1 MKIAIVILNWN
12 GLKHL
17 KKFLPSVVKYSD
29 KNPIYIIDNCS
40 TDNSVKFIKKYYPNI
55 KLIINSKNYG
65 YAKGYNLGLKE
76 VKEEVYCL
84 LNNDVQVTDGWLTPV
99 IEEFDKN
106 KSVVIAQPKILDF
119 NEKDKFEY
127 AGAAGGFIDY
137 FGYPYCRG
145 RIFNK
150 LEKDKGQYDQNIDI
164 FWASGACFFIRKE
177 TFQLINGFDENF
189 INHMEEI
196 DLCWRLSN
204 LKPNLQKRFLFKS
217 VVYHLGGGS
226 LNYNNPKKLF
236 YNIRNQRWMLIKNM
250 DLFKWLSPTLIIIQF
265 VNLSLAFYYFIT
277 VNMNHFNEV
286 FNATVQNSIRINGSK
301 VNILNKYYESKSK
314 SSKTKHYTI
323 KSILVQYFLRGR
335 KKFSDLT

>member
-12 GLKHL
+12 GLNHL
-17 KKFLPSVVKYSD
+17 KKFLPSVVKHSD
-29 KNPIYIIDNCS
+29 KHNIYVIDNNS
-40 TDNSVKFIKKYYPNI
+40 SDNSVKYLNKNYPKI

-76 VKEEVYCL
+76 IKEEVYCL
-84 LNNDVQVTDGWLTPV
+84 LNNDVQVTEGWLTPI
-99 IEEFDKN
+99 IEEFDNN

-119 NEKDKFEY
+119 NEKDKFEH

-145 RIFNK
+145 RIFNTV
-150 LEKDKGQYDQNIDI
+150 EKDKGQYDQNIDI

-177 TFQLINGFDENF
+177 IFELINGFDENF
-189 INHMEEI
+189 TNHMEEI

-204 LKPNLQKRFLFKS
+204 LKPNFKKRFLFKS

-226 LNYNNPKKLF
+226 LNYDNPKKLF
-236 YNIRNQRWMLIKNM
+236 YNIRNQRWMLIKNIN
-250 DLFKWLSPTLIIIQF
+250 LFKWLSPTLIIIQS
-265 VNLSLAFYYFIT
+265 VNLLLAFYYLFT
-277 VNMNHFNEV
+277 KNLNHFKEV
-286 FNATVQNSIRINGSK
+286 FNAIIQNSISINGSK
-301 VNILNKYYESKSK
+301 FNILDKYYDSKPK
-314 SSKTKHYTI
+314 SSKLKHYTI
-323 KSILVQYFLRGR
+323 KSILVQYFFRGR

>member
-55 KLIINSKNYG
+55 KLIINSKNYS

-76 VKEEVYCL
+76 VKEEIYCL

-204 LKPNLQKRFLFKS
+204 LKPNLQKRFLFES

-226 LNYNNPKKLF
+226 LSYNNPKKLF

-265 VNLSLAFYYFIT
+265 VNLSLAFSYLIT
-277 VNMNHFNEV
+277 KNINHFNEV
-286 FNATVQNSIRINGSK
+286 FNATIQNSIRIKGSK
-301 VNILNKYYESKSK
+301 VNILNKYHETKSK
-314 SSKTKHYTI
+314 STKPKHYTI

>member
-12 GLKHL
+12 GLNHL
-17 KKFLPSVVKYSD
+17 KKFLPSVVKHSD
-29 KNPIYIIDNCS
+29 KHNIYVIDNNS
-40 TDNSVKFIKKYYPNI
+40 SDNSVKYLNKNYPKI

-76 VKEEVYCL
+76 IKEEVYCL
-84 LNNDVQVTDGWLTPV
+84 LNNDVQVTEGWLTPI
-99 IEEFDKN
+99 IEEFDNN

-119 NEKDKFEY
+119 NEKDKFEH

-145 RIFNK
+145 RMFNTV
-150 LEKDKGQYDQNIDI
+150 EKDKGQYDQNIDI

-177 TFQLINGFDENF
+177 IFELINGFDENF
-189 INHMEEI
+189 TNHMEEI

-204 LKPNLQKRFLFKS
+204 LKPNFKKRFLFKS

-226 LNYNNPKKLF
+226 LNYDKTKKLF
-236 YNIRNQRWMLIKNM
+236 YNIRNQRWMLIKNIN
-250 DLFKWLSPTLIIIQF
+250 LFKWLSPTLIIIQS
-265 VNLSLAFYYFIT
+265 VNLLLAFYYLFT
-277 VNMNHFNEV
+277 KNLNHFKEV
-286 FNATVQNSIRINGSK
+286 FNAIIQNSISINGSK
-301 VNILNKYYESKSK
+301 FNILDKYYDSKPK
-314 SSKTKHYTI
+314 SSKPKHYTI
-323 KSILVQYFLRGR
+323 KSILVQYFFRGR

>member
-12 GLKHL
+12 GLNHL
-17 KKFLPSVVKYSD
+17 KKFLPSVVKHSD
-29 KNPIYIIDNCS
+29 KHNIYVIDNNS
-40 TDNSVKFIKKYYPNI
+40 SDNSVKYLNKNYPKI

-76 VKEEVYCL
+76 IKEEVYCL
-84 LNNDVQVTDGWLTPV
+84 LNNDVQVTEGWLTPI
-99 IEEFDKN
+99 IEEFDNN

-145 RIFNK
+145 RIFNTV
-150 LEKDKGQYDQNIDI
+150 EKDKGQYDQNIDI

-177 TFQLINGFDENF
+177 IFELINGFDENF

-204 LKPNLQKRFLFKS
+204 LKPNFKKRFLFKS

-226 LNYNNPKKLF
+226 LNYDNPKKLF
-236 YNIRNQRWMLIKNM
+236 YNIRNQRWMLIKNIN
-250 DLFKWLSPTLIIIQF
+250 LFKWLSPTLIIIQS
-265 VNLSLAFYYFIT
+265 VNLLLAFYYLFT
-277 VNMNHFNEV
+277 KNLNHFKEV
-286 FNATVQNSIRINGSK
+286 FNAIIQNSISINGSK
-301 VNILNKYYESKSK
+301 FNILDKYYDSKPK
-314 SSKTKHYTI
+314 SSKPKHYTI
-323 KSILVQYFLRGR
+323 KSILVQYFFRGR

>member
-12 GLKHL
+12 GLNHL
-17 KKFLPSVVKYSD
+17 KKFLPSVVKHSD
-29 KNPIYIIDNCS
+29 KHNIYVIDNNS
-40 TDNSVKFIKKYYPNI
+40 SDNSVKYLNKNYPKI

-76 VKEEVYCL
+76 IKEEVYCL
-84 LNNDVQVTDGWLTPV
+84 LNNDVQVTEGWLTPI
-99 IEEFDKN
+99 IEEFDNN

-119 NEKDKFEY
+119 NEKDKFEH

-145 RIFNK
+145 RIFSNI
-150 LEKDKGQYDQNIDI
+150 EKDNGQYDQNIDI

-177 TFQLINGFDENF
+177 IFELINGFDENF

-204 LKPNLQKRFLFKS
+204 LKPNLKKRFLFKS

-226 LNYNNPKKLF
+226 LNYDNPKKLF
-236 YNIRNQRWMLIKNM
+236 YNIRNQRWMLIKNIN
-250 DLFKWLSPTLIIIQF
+250 LFKWLSPTLIIIQS
-265 VNLSLAFYYFIT
+265 VNLLLAFYYLFT
-277 VNMNHFNEV
+277 KNLNHFKEV
-286 FNATVQNSIRINGSK
+286 FNAIIQNSISINGSK
-301 VNILNKYYESKSK
+301 FNILDKYYDSKPK
-314 SSKTKHYTI
+314 SSKPKHYTI
-323 KSILVQYFLRGR
+323 KSILVQYFFRGR

>member
-12 GLKHL
+12 GLNHL
-17 KKFLPSVVKYSD
+17 KKFLPSVVKHSD
-29 KNPIYIIDNCS
+29 KHNIYVIDNNS
-40 TDNSVKFIKKYYPNI
+40 SDNSVKYLNKNYPKI

-76 VKEEVYCL
+76 IKEEVYCL
-84 LNNDVQVTDGWLTPV
+84 LNNDVQVTEGWLTPI
-99 IEEFDKN
+99 IEEFDNN

-119 NEKDKFEY
+119 NEKDKFEH

-145 RIFNK
+145 RMFNTV
-150 LEKDKGQYDQNIDI
+150 EKDKGQYDQNIDI

-177 TFQLINGFDENF
+177 IFELINGFDENF
-189 INHMEEI
+189 TNHMEEI

-204 LKPNLQKRFLFKS
+204 LKPNFKKRFLFKS

-226 LNYNNPKKLF
+226 LNYDNPKKLF
-236 YNIRNQRWMLIKNM
+236 YNIRNQRWMLIKNIN
-250 DLFKWLSPTLIIIQF
+250 LFKWLSPTLIIIQS
-265 VNLSLAFYYFIT
+265 VNLLLAFYYLFT
-277 VNMNHFNEV
+277 KNLNHFKEV
-286 FNATVQNSIRINGSK
+286 FNAIIQNSITINGSK
-301 VNILNKYYESKSK
+301 FNILDKYYDSKPK
-314 SSKTKHYTI
+314 SSKPKHYTI
-323 KSILVQYFLRGR
+323 KSILVQYFFRGR

>member
-12 GLKHL
+12 GLNHL
-17 KKFLPSVVKYSD
+17 KKFLPSVVKHSD
-29 KNPIYIIDNCS
+29 KHNIYVIDNNS
-40 TDNSVKFIKKYYPNI
+40 SDNSVKYLNKNYPKI

-76 VKEEVYCL
+76 IKEEVYCL
-84 LNNDVQVTDGWLTPV
+84 LNNDVQVTEGWLTPI
-99 IEEFDKN
+99 IEEFDNN

-145 RIFNK
+145 RMFNTV
-150 LEKDKGQYDQNIDI
+150 EKDKGQYDQNIDI

-177 TFQLINGFDENF
+177 IFELINGFDENF
-189 INHMEEI
+189 TNHMEEI

-204 LKPNLQKRFLFKS
+204 LKPNFKKRFLFKS

-226 LNYNNPKKLF
+226 LNYDNPKKLF
-236 YNIRNQRWMLIKNM
+236 YNIRNQRWMLIKNIN
-250 DLFKWLSPTLIIIQF
+250 LFKWLSPTLIIIQS
-265 VNLSLAFYYFIT
+265 VNLLLAFYYLFT
-277 VNMNHFNEV
+277 KNLNHFKEV
-286 FNATVQNSIRINGSK
+286 FNAIIQNSISINGSK
-301 VNILNKYYESKSK
+301 FNILDKYYDSKPK
-314 SSKTKHYTI
+314 SSKLKHYTI
-323 KSILVQYFLRGR
+323 KSILVQYFFRGR

>member
-12 GLKHL
+12 GLNHL
-17 KKFLPSVVKYSD
+17 KKFLPSVVKHSD
-29 KNPIYIIDNCS
+29 KHNIYVIDNNS
-40 TDNSVKFIKKYYPNI
+40 SDNSVKYLNKNYPKI

-76 VKEEVYCL
+76 IKEEVYCL
-84 LNNDVQVTDGWLTPV
+84 LNNDVQVTEGWLTPI
-99 IEEFDKN
+99 IEEFDNN

-119 NEKDKFEY
+119 NEKDKFEH

-145 RIFNK
+145 RMFNTV
-150 LEKDKGQYDQNIDI
+150 EKDKGQYDQNIDI

-177 TFQLINGFDENF
+177 IFELINGFDENF
-189 INHMEEI
+189 TNHMEEI

-204 LKPNLQKRFLFKS
+204 LKPNFKKRFLFKS

-226 LNYNNPKKLF
+226 LNYDNPKKLF
-236 YNIRNQRWMLIKNM
+236 YNIRNQRWMLIKNIN
-250 DLFKWLSPTLIIIQF
+250 LFKWLSPTLIIIQS
-265 VNLSLAFYYFIT
+265 VNLLLAFYYLFT
-277 VNMNHFNEV
+277 KNLNHFKEV
-286 FNATVQNSIRINGSK
+286 FNAIIQNSISINGSK
-301 VNILNKYYESKSK
+301 FNILDKYYDSKPK
-314 SSKTKHYTI
+314 SSKLKHYTI
-323 KSILVQYFLRGR
+323 KSILVQYFFRGR

>member
-12 GLKHL
+12 GLNHL
-17 KKFLPSVVKYSD
+17 KKFLPSVVKHSD
-29 KNPIYIIDNCS
+29 KHNIYVIDNNS
-40 TDNSVKFIKKYYPNI
+40 SDNSVKYLNKNYPKI

-76 VKEEVYCL
+76 IKEEVYCL
-84 LNNDVQVTDGWLTPV
+84 LNNDVQVTEGWLTPI
-99 IEEFDKN
+99 IEEFDNN

-119 NEKDKFEY
+119 NEKDKFEH

-145 RIFNK
+145 RMFNTV
-150 LEKDKGQYDQNIDI
+150 EKDKGQYDQNIDI

-177 TFQLINGFDENF
+177 IFELINGFDENF
-189 INHMEEI
+189 TNHMEEI

-204 LKPNLQKRFLFKS
+204 LKPNFKKRFLFKS

-226 LNYNNPKKLF
+226 LNYDNPKKLF
-236 YNIRNQRWMLIKNM
+236 YNIRNQRWMLIKNIN
-250 DLFKWLSPTLIIIQF
+250 LFKWLSPTLIIIQS
-265 VNLSLAFYYFIT
+265 VNLLLAFYYLFT
-277 VNMNHFNEV
+277 KNLNHFKEV
-286 FNATVQNSIRINGSK
+286 FNAIIQNSISINGSK
-301 VNILNKYYESKSK
+301 FNILDKYYDSKPK
-314 SSKTKHYTI
+314 SSKPKHYTI
-323 KSILVQYFLRGR
+323 KSILVQYYFRVR

>member
-12 GLKHL
+12 GLNHL
-17 KKFLPSVVKYSD
+17 KKFLPSVVKHSD
-29 KNPIYIIDNCS
+29 KHNIYVIDNNS
-40 TDNSVKFIKKYYPNI
+40 SDNSVKYLNINYPKI

-76 VKEEVYCL
+76 IKEEVYCL
-84 LNNDVQVTDGWLTPV
+84 LNNDVQVTEGWLTPI
-99 IEEFDKN
+99 IEEFDNN

-119 NEKDKFEY
+119 NEKDKFEH

-145 RIFNK
+145 RIFNTV
-150 LEKDKGQYDQNIDI
+150 EKDKGQYDQNIDI

-177 TFQLINGFDENF
+177 IFELINGFDENF
-189 INHMEEI
+189 TNHMEEI

-204 LKPNLQKRFLFKS
+204 LKPNFKKRFLFKS

-226 LNYNNPKKLF
+226 LNYDNPKKLF
-236 YNIRNQRWMLIKNM
+236 YNIRNQRWMLIKNIN
-250 DLFKWLSPTLIIIQF
+250 LFKWLSPTLIIIQS
-265 VNLSLAFYYFIT
+265 VNLLLAFYYLFT
-277 VNMNHFNEV
+277 KNLNHFKEV
-286 FNATVQNSIRINGSK
+286 FNAIIQNSISINGSK
-301 VNILNKYYESKSK
+301 FNILDKYYDSKPK
-314 SSKTKHYTI
+314 SSKPKHYTI
-323 KSILVQYFLRGR
+323 KSILVQYFFRGR

>member
-12 GLKHL
+12 GLNHL
-17 KKFLPSVVKYSD
+17 KKFLPSVVKHSD
-29 KNPIYIIDNCS
+29 KHNIYVIDNNS
-40 TDNSVKFIKKYYPNI
+40 SDNSVKYLNINYPKI

-76 VKEEVYCL
+76 IKEEVYCL
-84 LNNDVQVTDGWLTPV
+84 LNNDVQVTEGWLTPI
-99 IEEFDKN
+99 IEEFDNN

-145 RIFNK
+145 RMFNTV
-150 LEKDKGQYDQNIDI
+150 EKDKGQYDQNIDI

-177 TFQLINGFDENF
+177 IFELINGFDENF

-204 LKPNLQKRFLFKS
+204 LKPNLKKRFLFKS

-226 LNYNNPKKLF
+226 LNYDNPKKLF
-236 YNIRNQRWMLIKNM
+236 YNIRNQRWMLIKNIN
-250 DLFKWLSPTLIIIQF
+250 LFKWLSPTLIIIQS
-265 VNLSLAFYYFIT
+265 VNLLLAFYYLFT
-277 VNMNHFNEV
+277 KNLNHFKEV
-286 FNATVQNSIRINGSK
+286 FNAIIQNSISINGSK
-301 VNILNKYYESKSK
+301 FNILDKYYDSKPK
-314 SSKTKHYTI
+314 SSKPKHYTI
-323 KSILVQYFLRGR
+323 KSILVQYFFRGR